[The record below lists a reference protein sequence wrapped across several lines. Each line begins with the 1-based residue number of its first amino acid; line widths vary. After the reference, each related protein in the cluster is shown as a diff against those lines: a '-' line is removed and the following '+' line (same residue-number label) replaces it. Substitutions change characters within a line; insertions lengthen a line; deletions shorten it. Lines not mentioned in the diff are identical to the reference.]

1 MELTFKDNTAAD
13 LQDRACS
20 ILLSL
25 SMMAD
30 VRNRKIDGTSEV
42 ARVCRQ
48 EQKYHYQR
56 AVLNTLR
63 LLGVIIGHTEMAS
76 DKTLETISETGYD
89 GFLHIIRQYEV
100 YFDLDD
106 KFEA

>member
-30 VRNRKIDGTSEV
+30 VRNRKIDGTSEM

-48 EQKYHYQR
+48 EQK
-56 AVLNTLR
+56 
-63 LLGVIIGHTEMAS
+63 
-76 DKTLETISETGYD
+76 
-89 GFLHIIRQYEV
+89 
-100 YFDLDD
+100 
-106 KFEA
+106 

>member
-48 EQKYHYQR
+48 EQKYH
-56 AVLNTLR
+56 
-63 LLGVIIGHTEMAS
+63 
-76 DKTLETISETGYD
+76 
-89 GFLHIIRQYEV
+89 
-100 YFDLDD
+100 
-106 KFEA
+106 